1 MKNKTPEIEE
11 KLKKKPTKVEEKL
24 KKSTKVDIPKKVKK
38 VKYNRKEFYQ
48 LDNIFA
54 AAPEAKYYVIWGE
67 RSNGKTFAVCEYA
80 IDKWFATGEQ
90 LAVVRRLDEN
100 FKGKYG
106 SNMFDNFLYN
116 PTRGNIIEQKSNGE
130 YNSVKYVSRK
140 WYFVHRD
147 EEGNIDKSAPE
158 PFAHAF
164 ALAAEEKYKS
174 LAFPRITTILN
185 DEFISMSGGYL
196 TDEFIFFTSIL
207 STIIRNRD
215 NVKIFLCANAIPSYN
230 PYIIEM
236 GLTRFKT
243 QEPGKI
249 DIYHYGT
256 SKLVVAVEHTGT
268 ALETK
273 GKKSDVYFA
282 FDNPKLKMITSG
294 EFMFDIYPHA
304 PFKWIPKEVKFIYF
318 IVFDGEIFQCEI
330 IRHQKQWITF
340 IHEKTT
346 PLKDED
352 NDLIYSQD
360 IDPRPN
366 HARRILH
373 PVNELQNSVARFFAK
388 EKVFY
393 QDNRV
398 GEQINQ
404 YLLWQDSI

>member
-1 MKNKTPEIEE
+1 
-11 KLKKKPTKVEEKL
+11 
-24 KKSTKVDIPKKVKK
+24 
-38 VKYNRKEFYQ
+38 
-48 LDNIFA
+48 
-54 AAPEAKYYVIWGE
+54 
-67 RSNGKTFAVCEYA
+67 
-80 IDKWFATGEQ
+80 
-90 LAVVRRLDEN
+90 
-100 FKGKYG
+100 
-106 SNMFDNFLYN
+106 
-116 PTRGNIIEQKSNGE
+116 
-130 YNSVKYVSRK
+130 
-140 WYFVHRD
+140 
-147 EEGNIDKSAPE
+147 
-158 PFAHAF
+158 
-164 ALAAEEKYKS
+164 
-174 LAFPRITTILN
+174 
-185 DEFISMSGGYL
+185 MSGGYL
-196 TDEFIFFTSIL
+196 KDEFIYFTSIL

-249 DIYHYGT
+249 DIYHYGQ

-294 EFMFDIYPHA
+294 EFMFSIYPHA
-304 PFKWIPKEVKFIYF
+304 PFKWIPKEVKFVYF
-318 IVFDGEIFQCEI
+318 IVFDGEVFQCEI
-330 IRHQKQWITF
+330 IRHQKQWITY

>member
-1 MKNKTPEIEE
+1 MSTLKEHIENG
-11 KLKKKPTKVEEKL
+11 LAVKVEEKSSRVEEKPRKL
-24 KKSTKVDIPKKVKK
+24 KKIKQ

-80 IDKWFATGEQ
+80 IDKFFATGEQ
-90 LAVVRRLDEN
+90 MAVVRRLDEN

-106 SNMFDNFLYN
+106 SQMFDNFLYN
-116 PTRGNIIEQKSNGE
+116 PIRGNIVEQKSNGK
-130 YNSVKYVSRK
+130 YNSIKYVSRK
-140 WYFVHRD
+140 WYFCRRD
-147 EEGNIDKSAPE
+147 ESGIIEESCPE
-158 PFAHAF
+158 PFAFAF
-164 ALAAEEKYKS
+164 ALAQEEKYKS
-174 LAFPRITTILN
+174 LAFPKITTILN

-196 TDEFIFFTSIL
+196 TDEFLFFTSIL

-236 GLTRFKT
+236 GLTRFKKM
-243 QEPGKI
+243 EPGKI
-249 DIYHYGT
+249 DIYHYGQ

-268 ALETK
+268 ALQTK

-282 FDNPKLKMITSG
+282 FDNPKLKMITEG
-294 EFMFDIYPHA
+294 DFMLGLYPHA
-304 PFKWIPKEVKFIYF
+304 PFKWLPKEVRFIYF

-330 IRHQKQWITF
+330 IHHGQEWITF

-346 PLKDED
+346 PIKDPEKA
-352 NDLIYSQD
+352 LIYSQD
-360 IDPRPN
+360 INPGKNYSRTLLRPAN
-366 HARRILH
+366 K
-373 PVNELQNSVARFFAK
+373 LQNAVARFFAT

-404 YLLWQDSI
+404 YLNWQEGL

>member
-1 MKNKTPEIEE
+1 MSE
-11 KLKKKPTKVEEKL
+11 KKAKKA
-24 KKSTKVDIPKKVKK
+24 
-38 VKYNRKEFYQ
+38 KYRRDDFYQ

-80 IDKWFATGEQ
+80 LDKYFATGEQ
-90 LAVVRRLDEN
+90 FGIIRRLDEN

-106 SNMFDNFLYN
+106 SQMFDNFLYN
-116 PTRGNIIEQKSNGE
+116 PIRGNVIEAKSKGKW
-130 YNSVKYVSRK
+130 NSVKYVSRK

-147 EEGNIDKSAPE
+147 DEGTITESDPE
-158 PFAHAF
+158 PFAYAF
-164 ALAAEEKYKS
+164 ALAQEEKYKS
-174 LAFPRITTILN
+174 LAFPKITTVLL

-196 TDEFIFFTSIL
+196 TDEFLFFTSIL

-236 GLTRFKT
+236 GLTRFKNMET
-243 QEPGKI
+243 GKI
-249 DIYHYGT
+249 DVYHYGE

-268 ALETK
+268 AIKTK

-282 FDNPKLKMITSG
+282 FDNPRLKMITQG
-294 EFMFDIYPHA
+294 DFMFNLYPHA
-304 PFKWIPKEVKFIYF
+304 PFKWLPKEIKFIYF

-330 IRHQKQWITF
+330 IKHGKEWITF

-346 PLKDED
+346 PIKDED
-352 NDLIYSQD
+352 NDIIYSQE
-360 IDPRPN
+360 IDYRKN
-366 HARRILH
+366 HSRKILS
-373 PVNELQNSVARFFAK
+373 PVNELQNSIARFFAK

-398 GEQINQ
+398 GEQIHQ
-404 YLLWQDSI
+404 YLLWQQSI

>member
-1 MKNKTPEIEE
+1 M
-11 KLKKKPTKVEEKL
+11 KKK
-24 KKSTKVDIPKKVKK
+24 
-38 VKYNRKEFYQ
+38 KYNRNDFYQ
-48 LDNIFA
+48 LDNIFKA
-54 AAPEAKYYVIWGE
+54 SPEAKYYVIWGE

-80 IDKWFATGEQ
+80 IDKYFACGEQ
-90 LAVVRRLDEN
+90 LAILRRLDEN

-106 SNMFDNFLYN
+106 TNQFDNFIHNEL
-116 PTRGNIIEQKSNGE
+116 RGNIIEAKSNGKW
-130 YNSVKYVSRK
+130 NSVKYISRK
-140 WYFVHRD
+140 WYFVKRD
-147 EEGNIDKSAPE
+147 EKGNIVESDAE

-164 ALAAEEKYKS
+164 ALAQEEKYKS
-174 LAFPRITTILN
+174 LAFPKITTILL

-196 TDEFIFFTSIL
+196 TDEFLFFTSIL

-236 GLTRFKT
+236 GLTRFKEM
-243 QEPGKI
+243 QPGKI
-249 DIYHYGT
+249 DIYHYGQ

-268 ALETK
+268 ALQTK

-282 FDNPKLKMITSG
+282 FGNERLKMITQG
-294 EFMFDIYPHA
+294 DFMFGLYPHA
-304 PFKWIPKEVKFIYF
+304 PFKWIPKEIKFIYF

-330 IRHQKQWITF
+330 IHHGKEWITF

-346 PLKDED
+346 PIKDED
-352 NDLIYSQD
+352 ESLIYSQE
-360 IDPRPN
+360 IDPRRN
-366 HARRILH
+366 HSRRIMH
-373 PVNELQNSVARFFAK
+373 PTNEIQNAVARFFLR

-404 YLLWQDSI
+404 YLMWQDSI

>member
-1 MKNKTPEIEE
+1 MSKQ
-11 KLKKKPTKVEEKL
+11 KKIKA
-24 KKSTKVDIPKKVKK
+24 
-38 VKYNRKEFYQ
+38 VKYNKSEFYQ

-54 AAPEAKYYVIWGE
+54 AAPEAKYFVIWGE
-67 RSNGKTFAVCEYA
+67 RSNGKTFAVLEYG
-80 IDKWFATGEQ
+80 IDKYFATGEQ
-90 LAVVRRLDEN
+90 IGLIRRLDEN

-106 SNMFDNFLYN
+106 ANMFDNFLYN
-116 PTRGNIIEQKSNGE
+116 PIRGNIIEQKSNGK
-130 YNSVKYVSRK
+130 YNAVKYLSRK
-140 WYFVHRD
+140 WYFCKRD
-147 EEGNIDKSAPE
+147 DNGNIEYSDPE
-158 PFAHAF
+158 PFAFAF
-164 ALAAEEKYKS
+164 ALAQEEKYKS
-174 LAFPRITTILN
+174 LAFPKITTILN

-196 TDEFIFFTSIL
+196 TDEFLFFTSVL

-243 QEPGKI
+243 MEAGTI
-249 DIYHYGT
+249 DIYHYGN
-256 SKLVVAVEHTGT
+256 SKLVVAVERTGT
-268 ALETK
+268 AQKTK
-273 GKKSDVYFA
+273 GKKSDVFFA
-282 FDNPKLKMITSG
+282 FDNPRLKMITEG
-294 EFMFDIYPHA
+294 EVMFNLYPHA
-304 PFKWIPKEVKFIYF
+304 PFKWLTKEVKFIYF

-330 IRHQKQWITF
+330 IHHGKQWITY

-346 PLKDED
+346 PIKDD
-352 NDLIYSQD
+352 DKALIYSQE

-373 PVNELQNSVARFFAK
+373 PANKLQNEVARFFAI

-404 YLLWQDSI
+404 YLQWQEEA